1 MVSEGTAA
9 RELYI
14 DLLQKVVINEIYK
27 DPPIFSKRYARRA
40 RREGLMQGLTP
51 EEFNERQRQVGRD
64 WPSVAHSMI
73 GRKRLDNL
81 RYCVND
87 ILTRKIPGDLIE
99 TGVWRGGAC
108 ILMRGMLKAWG
119 DTSRTVW
126 VADSF
131 AGLPPPDAESYP
143 ADANDEHHKV
153 DVLAVSLDS
162 VQANFALYDLL
173 DDQVQF
179 LKGWFKDT
187 LPSAPIERLSLI
199 RLDGDMYESTMDGFR
214 SLYHKLSPGGYL
226 IVDDYHV
233 VKGCKA
239 AVHDF
244 IGTIQPRER
253 IEIQEIDGVGVF
265 WQRKVT

>member
-1 MVSEGTAA
+1 MTSKSTAA

-14 DLLQKVVINEIYK
+14 ELLQKVVINEIYK
-27 DPPIFSKRYARRA
+27 DPPILAARYLRRA
-40 RREGLMQGLTP
+40 IRKGIVPGG
-51 EEFNERQRQVGRD
+51 FDDKQRQLGRD
-64 WPSVAHSMI
+64 WPSIAHSMI

-87 ILTRKIPGDLIE
+87 VLTRKIPGDMIE

-108 ILMRGMLKAWG
+108 ILMRGMLKAWC
-119 DTSRTVW
+119 DETRTVW

-143 ADANDEHHKV
+143 ADAGDTHHKV
-153 DVLAVSLDS
+153 EVLAVSLET
-162 VQANFALYDLL
+162 VQANFSLYGLL
-173 DDQVQF
+173 DERVRF

-187 LPSAPIERLSLI
+187 LPDAPIERLSVI

-214 SLYHKLSPGGYL
+214 ALYHKLSPGGYL
-226 IVDDYHV
+226 IVDDYHA
-233 VKGCKA
+233 VKGCRA

-244 IGTIQPRER
+244 ISTLEPREKV
-253 IEIQEIDGVGVF
+253 EIQEIDGTGVF
-265 WQRKVT
+265 WQRKLD